1 MAGTGDGVRL
11 DGGVSEGLPMRR
23 DSAQGHAVVIGQDP
37 LPPVAQLGPLH
48 SASPACTRWS
58 GEELVL
64 ILGGA
69 PGISAVGRS
78 RK

>member
-48 SASPACTRWS
+48 SASPAS
-58 GEELVL
+58 DLS
-64 ILGGA
+64 
-69 PGISAVGRS
+69 PDGRAATHDG
-78 RK
+78 